1 MERVA
6 IVGASS
12 NRAKYANRAVRAYL
26 ARGFTVHPVHPRE
39 TEVEG
44 LPTYRSVLEI
54 PGPVDRVVLYV
65 PPAVGLKVIEE
76 VAQKGVKELWVSPG
90 ADSPEL
96 LARAAA
102 LGLEPTVACSLLAL
116 GEPPAT
122 E

>member
-65 PPAVGLKVIEE
+65 RRQWA
-76 VAQKGVKELWVSPG
+76 
-90 ADSPEL
+90 
-96 LARAAA
+96 
-102 LGLEPTVACSLLAL
+102 
-116 GEPPAT
+116 
-122 E
+122 